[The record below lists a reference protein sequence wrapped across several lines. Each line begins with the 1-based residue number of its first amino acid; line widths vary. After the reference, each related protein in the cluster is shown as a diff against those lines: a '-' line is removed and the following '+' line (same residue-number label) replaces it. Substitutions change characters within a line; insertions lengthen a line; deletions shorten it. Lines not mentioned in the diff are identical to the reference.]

1 MPTFTCET
9 CQTPFEVTPET
20 LAKYPGWQPRFC
32 MQHRKGAKQ
41 QSSFNRRPAAPQ
53 RTPWQMA
60 SGQPAS
66 PPPRST
72 DLDPS
77 QLPIQRLPP
86 GAARG
91 SKTWKGGDTG
101 FDDQLTLSPEEVLRR
116 YTAGPT
122 SGVFTDGGARPNP
135 GPGGWGL
142 VWVQDNEVVEQRFGG
157 ERLTTNNRME
167 MTAIIEALRL
177 LPRSAELTLYSDS
190 ELAVKTLNEW
200 AKRWK
205 AKGWTKQGGEIKNLD
220 LVMEAYDLLGQHP
233 GVKVTWIK
241 AHDGSRW
248 NEYADALATQGV
260 QTGKAPVAAKPNKD
274 K

>member
-1 MPTFTCET
+1 MSENN
-9 CQTPFEVTPET
+9 TPAVVV
-20 LAKYPGWQPRFC
+20 Y
-32 MQHRKGAKQ
+32 
-41 QSSFNRRPAAPQ
+41 
-53 RTPWQMA
+53 
-60 SGQPAS
+60 
-66 PPPRST
+66 
-72 DLDPS
+72 
-77 QLPIQRLPP
+77 
-86 GAARG
+86 
-91 SKTWKGGDTG
+91 
-101 FDDQLTLSPEEVLRR
+101 
-116 YTAGPT
+116 
-122 SGVFTDGGARPNP
+122 TDGACKGNP
-135 GPGGWGL
+135 GRGGWG
-142 VWVQDNEVVEQRFGG
+142 VWMVSGQHQKEMWGG

-260 QTGKAPVAAKPNKD
+260 QTGKTPLAAKPAK
-274 K
+274 

>member
-9 CQTPFEVTPET
+9 CQASFDVPPET
-20 LAKYPGWQPRFC
+20 LTKYPGWQPRFC
-32 MQHRKGAKQ
+32 MQHRKGAKS
-41 QSSFNRRPAAPQ
+41 QSTFGKRPATPQ
-53 RTPWQMA
+53 RSPWQIA
-60 SGQPAS
+60 SGQGQADSGPRQPS
-66 PPPRST
+66 PRST
-72 DLDPS
+72 DLDAS

-91 SKTWKGGDTG
+91 SKTFKGGDTG
-101 FDDQLTLSPEEVLRR
+101 FNDQLSLTPEEVLRR

-122 SGVFTDGGARPNP
+122 DGVFTDGGSRPNP
-135 GPGGWGL
+135 GVGGWGF
-142 VWVQDNEVVEQRFGG
+142 VWVRDNQVVQQKFGG

-167 MTAIIEALRL
+167 MTAIIEALMA
-177 LPRSAELTLYSDS
+177 LPKTEEVTIYSDS
-190 ELAVKTLNEW
+190 NLAVQTLNEW

-205 AKGWTKQGGEIKNLD
+205 SKGWTKTGGEIKNLD

-233 GVKVTWIK
+233 HVKVQWIK

-248 NEYADALATQGV
+248 NEYADALATQGM
-260 QTGKAPVAAKPNKD
+260 QGD